1 MSMKRLCLVFTS
13 MLLFSAAWSQSQP
26 QVTPF
31 SVGMWDVVST
41 PDDYD
46 VATFRRTLN
55 TINLDNLRFHDSR
68 RVMKFESGI
77 VIELFS
83 VQEVTTQGQTI
94 IWNGLTTQN
103 QTNVSKCMFQLTDS
117 GYLLQKYVEKK
128 LK

>member
-1 MSMKRLCLVFTS
+1 MKRLCLVFTS

>member
-1 MSMKRLCLVFTS
+1 
-13 MLLFSAAWSQSQP
+13 
-26 QVTPF
+26 
-31 SVGMWDVVST
+31 MWDVVST

-83 VQEVTTQGQTI
+83 VQEATTQGQTI